1 MCHGTG
7 YTPEPSHRELCS
19 FIGPGY
25 CASATVPSKADT
37 KMENGKEREAL
48 LTWGCHRLRDMGTSS
63 MVTYA
68 IDTGRMVKSKK
79 KKKVA
84 THY

>member
-7 YTPEPSHRELCS
+7 YTPEPSRRELCS

-37 KMENGKEREAL
+37 KMENGKEGEAL
-48 LTWGCHRLRDMGTSS
+48 LTWGCHRLIRDTDTSN
-63 MVTYA
+63 MVTNA
-68 IDTGRMVKSKK
+68 IDTGRTIKSKK
-79 KKKVA
+79 K
-84 THY
+84 